1 MVIGTINNIDMM
13 TENTLR
19 KSQNILI
26 NLYQEMDKKN
36 LSTIKNIEKGEV
48 LQSAYL
54 IGKILDVSV

>member
-1 MVIGTINNIDMM
+1 MIIGTINNMDMV

-26 NLYQEMDKKN
+26 SLYQEMDKKN
-36 LSTIKNIEKGEV
+36 LSAVENIEKGEV
-48 LQSAYL
+48 LQGAYL